1 MRNWRWGAQNSLDSL
16 FSSDLFFLLSP
27 HFTHSVN
34 QETPQLPSLSRAD
47 GAPTMLICPL
57 TSGSASSPTFFPHGG
72 NCKPIDTAWIS
83 CSWFWFLISEHLIYN
98 SSAMQTH
105 ISNTTW
111 ALPHIPVKLVVC
123 FTEASMAYY
132 HFLELCLEFRPVGQ
146 SAASWTESCCG
157 QQDFLAK
164 AGKCLAE
171 LIPEHSMPYWWP

>member
-57 TSGSASSPTFFPHGG
+57 TSGSASSPTFSPMEG
-72 NCKPIDTAWIS
+72 TASLSIPPEYLAVGS
-83 CSWFWFLISEHLIYN
+83 G
-98 SSAMQTH
+98 SSFQSTWYTILPATQTH